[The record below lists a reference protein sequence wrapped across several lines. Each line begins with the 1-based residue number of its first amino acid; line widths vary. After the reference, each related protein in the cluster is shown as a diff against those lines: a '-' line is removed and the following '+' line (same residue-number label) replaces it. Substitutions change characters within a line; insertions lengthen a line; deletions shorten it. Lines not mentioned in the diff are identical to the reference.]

1 MNVSQG
7 EIISIFDDAGIAADV
22 SKLKSDTSLR
32 TAGVDS
38 LDLMNILLQIEE
50 KYGVKIPDE
59 VAAELDSIDHIVSY
73 LHRL

>member
-1 MNVSQG
+1 MNVSHG

-38 LDLMNILLQIEE
+38 LDMMNILLQIEE
-50 KYGVKIPDE
+50 KYGIKIPDE